1 MNRPDNALQ
10 EIVSLLG
17 ERFPQK
23 APITADMHISRDL
36 GLDSLAA
43 MDLLMSLEDR
53 FDVSIPLNS
62 LPEVETISDLAALID
77 NTRAGATRR

>member
-1 MNRPDNALQ
+1 MERSASALD
-10 EIVSLLG
+10 ELLALLA

-23 APITADMHISRDL
+23 APVTPEMHISRDL

-53 FDVSIPLNS
+53 FDISIPLNS
-62 LPEVETISDLAALID
+62 LPEVETIGDLAVLID
-77 NTRAGATRR
+77 STRAGAR